1 MKRVEIGAD
10 RGGEKKKT
18 YSPEAL
24 EVVEVDIV
32 LGNFLKNVE
41 ITLSLVQG
49 ANGSVAANSRAL
61 LAWTFA

>member
-1 MKRVEIGAD
+1 MKHVEIGAD
-10 RGGEKKKT
+10 RRGEKKT

-32 LGNFLKNVE
+32 LGDLFENGE

-49 ANGSVAANSRAL
+49 ANGGVAAKRRVL
-61 LAWTFA
+61 LAWILA